1 MRNKEQISLQKFT
14 NNNDDSGSGSN
25 NVPLCKKKYL
35 KRNFNNTQPEQTI
48 GKSQIIGCDKKEN
61 NIDTNTTT
69 FDNTENNIDTNTTT
83 FDNTENNIGERR
95 RTKRRYR
102 EAIKGITKPAI
113 RRLAHS
119 RNILK
124 KFLKTVIKDVVV
136 YTEHANRSTVT
147 LLDVGKL

>member
-1 MRNKEQISLQKFT
+1 MIAVVVVTTFHYARKNTLKEILIILNLNKQSERNKD
-14 NNNDDSGSGSN
+14 NVSN
-25 NVPLCKKKYL
+25 QNG
-35 KRNFNNTQPEQTI
+35 NQT
-48 GKSQIIGCDKKEN
+48 KESQIIGCDKKEN

-113 RRLAHS
+113 RRLA
-119 RNILK
+119 RRG
-124 KFLKTVIKDVVV
+124 
-136 YTEHANRSTVT
+136 E
-147 LLDVGKL
+147 